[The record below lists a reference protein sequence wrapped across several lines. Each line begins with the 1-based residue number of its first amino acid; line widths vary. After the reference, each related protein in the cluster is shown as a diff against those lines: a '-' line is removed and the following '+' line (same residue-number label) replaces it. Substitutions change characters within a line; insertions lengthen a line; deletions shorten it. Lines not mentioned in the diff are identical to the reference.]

1 MNEKLYL
8 IISGVIFALIGL
20 FHLLRI
26 LFQWPAM
33 VGAWTV
39 PFTISVGAIM
49 VAGILTFWAF
59 RLSRKVAISNH

>member
-1 MNEKLYL
+1 MTEKLYL

-26 LFQWPAM
+26 MFQWPAV

-39 PFTISVGAIM
+39 PFTISLMVIM
-49 VAGILTFWAF
+49 VAAVLTFWAF
-59 RLSRKVAISNH
+59 RLSRTVAS